1 MKTLRFL
8 FLAALCGCGVPSD
21 LVVLELPLASRSV
34 LVEIGTLRINLYA
47 PDTACNILDRIEP
60 PEDPAPIHS
69 SDLGLTIDERANGT
83 DRYVPNLTPGVWLVT
98 VTALNDDDVRIGFL
112 CQRDVT
118 LTENTTMAIEF
129 AANTNQRAH

>member
-1 MKTLRFL
+1 MNALRGIL
-8 FLAALCGCGVPSD
+8 LLALAGCGLPGD

-34 LVEIGTLRINLYA
+34 LVEIGTLRIGLYA
-47 PDTACNILDRIEP
+47 PDTACNVLDRIDP

-69 SDLGLTIDERANGT
+69 TDLSLTIDERANGT
-83 DRYVPNLTPGVWLVT
+83 DRFAPNLTPGVWLVT

-112 CQRDVT
+112 CQRDVE
-118 LTENTTMAIEF
+118 LTADTTVAIEF